1 MNEDY
6 DTGEGPY
13 EDFNAFEISVYELL
27 ERLYP
32 DYDFSEYKGLCA
44 ALDDALNR
52 TGETVAVDLSDVPHH
67 IALAFY
73 YAAKVRSCTEVCID
87 AIALAVERAVDNEEE
102 PDIFDRMEDA
112 AYSREQNGELV
123 SEELFYVNSVKD
135 KGRGRVPNKITI
147 EPTLSGKNYVRVF
160 LSQVYPAERFL
171 KDGDDAKN
179 E

>member
-44 ALDDALNR
+44 ALEHALNY

-67 IALAFY
+67 IGLAFY
-73 YAAKVRSCTEVCID
+73 YAAKVRPCTEVCID

-102 PDIFDRMEDA
+102 PDVFDRMEDA
-112 AYSREQNGELV
+112 AYSRERNGELV
-123 SEELFYVNSVKD
+123 SEEMFYVNCAGN
-135 KGRGRVPNKITI
+135 KGKGRVPNKVTI

-160 LSQVYPAERFL
+160 LSQIYPVERL
-171 KDGDDAKN
+171 RKK
-179 E
+179 

>member
-44 ALDDALNR
+44 ALEHALNR

-67 IALAFY
+67 IGLAFY
-73 YAAKVRSCTEVCID
+73 YAAKVRPCTEVCID
-87 AIALAVERAVDNEEE
+87 AIISDVERSVDNA
-102 PDIFDRMEDA
+102 EDA
-112 AYSREQNGELV
+112 SVYDLMEEAAYTRERNDELV
-123 SEELFYVNSVKD
+123 SEELVYVNCWGNKG
-135 KGRGRVPNKITI
+135 KGRLPNKVTI

-160 LSQVYPAERFL
+160 LSQIYPVERL
-171 KDGDDAKN
+171 RKN
-179 E
+179 ENAEPNS

>member
-44 ALDDALNR
+44 ALEHALNR

-67 IALAFY
+67 IGLAFY
-73 YAAKVRSCTEVCID
+73 YAAKVRPCTEVCID
-87 AIALAVERAVDNEEE
+87 AIALAVERAVDK
-102 PDIFDRMEDA
+102 
-112 AYSREQNGELV
+112 SRTFSTEWKTPLTHANKTA
-123 SEELFYVNSVKD
+123 NSSP
-135 KGRGRVPNKITI
+135 R
-147 EPTLSGKNYVRVF
+147 SCF
-160 LSQVYPAERFL
+160 M
-171 KDGDDAKN
+171 
-179 E
+179 

>member
-1 MNEDY
+1 MNDDY

-32 DYDFSEYKGLCA
+32 DYDFREYKGLCA
-44 ALDDALNR
+44 ALEYALNH

-67 IALAFY
+67 IGLAFY

-87 AIALAVERAVDNEEE
+87 AIALAVERDVDDAE
-102 PDIFDRMEDA
+102 DSSVYDLMDDA
-112 AYSREQNGELV
+112 AYSRERDGELV
-123 SEELFYVNSVKD
+123 SEELFYVNCAGN
-135 KGRGRVPNKITI
+135 KGKGRVPNKVTI

-171 KDGDDAKN
+171 KDGNDAKN

>member
-1 MNEDY
+1 MNDDY

-44 ALDDALNR
+44 ALEHALNR

-67 IALAFY
+67 IGLAFY
-73 YAAKVRSCTEVCID
+73 YAAKVRPCTEVCVD
-87 AIALAVERAVDNEEE
+87 AIVLAVERSVDNAE
-102 PDIFDRMEDA
+102 DMSVFDLMDDA
-112 AYSREQNGELV
+112 SYEREQNGELV
-123 SEELFYVNSVKD
+123 SEELVYVNRESYF
-135 KGRGRVPNKITI
+135 GQGRVPNKVTI

-160 LSQVYPAERFL
+160 LSQIYPAERFR
-171 KDGDDAKN
+171 KN
-179 E
+179 ELDARNE